1 MGEMFFSPL
10 GHSFISKYSP
20 SRYLAVMMSVW
31 GFATFIAAKSYG
43 PVYGLLFGGKIEF
56 KVACIGVAVVSFAA
70 ALIMI
75 ALDKTLSAF
84 GGLTAGCWI
93 KNNDNCIDMPET
105 DLGIDTL
112 QKRCTPLCTKRGV
125 HLCAEILN

>member
-75 ALDKTLSAF
+75 ALDRNYRHWWTNRRVLD
-84 GGLTAGCWI
+84 
-93 KNNDNCIDMPET
+93 KNNDNCIDTPET

-112 QKRCTPLCTKRGV
+112 QKKMYSSLHKKEEYIFV
-125 HLCAEILN
+125 QKY